1 MRIQEFVSGGFY
13 INLDYREDRNLLMKN
28 QLIDLELDKLVERI
42 SAVSITNSTVYS
54 LDNKE
59 LITSISRATAESHK
73 KIISIAKERNY
84 KNVLIL
90 EDDAFFFDDENIKG
104 LTIIEKSLDDLNN
117 IPNWE
122 VFFLGT
128 NIHDNLL
135 NLVGDNL
142 IKCNSCVS
150 THAYIL
156 NSNSFDKLLLLDLT
170 TQYAMDIWIDQ
181 CLTEKYVAYP
191 MAVPQRGGD
200 LSDIGG
206 HPSFGPNF
214 WSKHYDKPIIRNF

>member
-1 MRIQEFVSGGFY
+1 MKLQDFVSGGFY

-28 QLIDLELDKLVERI
+28 QLIDLELDKIVERM
-42 SAVSITNSTVYS
+42 SAVSITSSTVYS

-73 KIISIAKERNY
+73 KIISTAKERNY

-90 EDDAFFFDDENIKG
+90 EDDAFFLNDKNVKG

-128 NIHDNLL
+128 NIHDKSL
-135 NLVGDNL
+135 NLVGNNL
-142 IKCNSCVS
+142 IKCDSCVS

-156 NSNSFDKLLLLDLT
+156 NCNSFDKLLSLDLT
-170 TQYAMDIWIDQ
+170 THYAMDIWIDQ

-206 HPSFGPNF
+206 HPSFGPDF
-214 WSKHYDKPIIRNF
+214 WKKHYEKPIIYNF

>member
-1 MRIQEFVSGGFY
+1 MKITEFVSGGFY
-13 INLDYREDRNLLMKN
+13 INLDYREDRNLLMKT

-42 SAVSITNSTVYS
+42 SAVSVTSSTVYS
-54 LDNKE
+54 LNDKE

-104 LTIIEKSLDDLNN
+104 LTIIEKALDDLNN
-117 IPNWE
+117 ISDWE

-128 NIHDNLL
+128 NIHDNSL
-135 NLVGDNL
+135 NLVGDSL

-156 NSNSFDKLLLLDLT
+156 NSNSFDKLLSLDLT

>member
-1 MRIQEFVSGGFY
+1 MKIQDFVNGGFY

-28 QLIDLELDKLVERI
+28 QLIDLELDKIVERM
-42 SAVSITNSTVYS
+42 SAVSITSSTVYS

-73 KIISIAKERNY
+73 KIISTAKERNY

-90 EDDAFFFDDENIKG
+90 EDDAFFLNDENVKG

-128 NIHDNLL
+128 NIHDKSL
-135 NLVGDNL
+135 NLVGNNL

-156 NSNSFDKLLLLDLT
+156 NSNSFDKLLSLDLT
-170 TQYAMDIWIDQ
+170 THYAMDIWIDQ

-206 HPSFGPNF
+206 HPSFGPDF
-214 WSKHYDKPIIRNF
+214 WKKHYEKPIIRNF

>member
-1 MRIQEFVSGGFY
+1 MKLQDFVSGGFY

-28 QLIDLELDKLVERI
+28 QLIDLELDKIVERM
-42 SAVSITNSTVYS
+42 SAVSITSSTVYS

-73 KIISIAKERNY
+73 KIISTAKERNY

-90 EDDAFFFDDENIKG
+90 EDDAFFLNDENVKG

-128 NIHDNLL
+128 NIHDKSL
-135 NLVGDNL
+135 NLVGNNL
-142 IKCNSCVS
+142 IKCDSCVS

-156 NSNSFDKLLLLDLT
+156 NCNSFDKLLSLDLT
-170 TQYAMDIWIDQ
+170 THYAMDIWIDQ

-206 HPSFGPNF
+206 HPSFGPDF
-214 WSKHYDKPIIRNF
+214 WKKHYEKPIIRNF

>member
-1 MRIQEFVSGGFY
+1 MKISEFVSGGFY

-28 QLIDLELDKLVERI
+28 QLIDLELDKIVERM
-42 SAVSITNSTVYS
+42 SAVSITSSTVYS

-73 KIISIAKERNY
+73 KIISTAKERNY

-90 EDDAFFFDDENIKG
+90 EDDAFFLNDENVKG

-117 IPNWE
+117 ILNWE

-128 NIHDNLL
+128 NIHDKSL
-135 NLVGDNL
+135 NLVGNNL

-156 NSNSFDKLLLLDLT
+156 NSNSFDKLLSLDLT
-170 TQYAMDIWIDQ
+170 THYAMDIWIDQ

-206 HPSFGPNF
+206 HPSFGPDF
-214 WSKHYDKPIIRNF
+214 WKKHYEKPIIRKF

>member
-1 MRIQEFVSGGFY
+1 MKLQDFVNGGFY

-28 QLIDLELDKLVERI
+28 QLIDLELDKIVERM
-42 SAVSITNSTVYS
+42 SAVSITSSTVYS

-73 KIISIAKERNY
+73 KIISTAKERNY

-90 EDDAFFFDDENIKG
+90 EDDALFLNDENVEG

-128 NIHDNLL
+128 NIHDKSL
-135 NLVGDNL
+135 NLVGNNL
-142 IKCNSCVS
+142 IKCDSCVS

-156 NSNSFDKLLLLDLT
+156 NCNSFDKLLSLDLT
-170 TQYAMDIWIDQ
+170 THYAMDIWIDQ

-206 HPSFGPNF
+206 HPSFGPDF
-214 WSKHYDKPIIRNF
+214 WKKHYEKPIIRNF

>member
-1 MRIQEFVSGGFY
+1 MKLQEFVDGGFY
-13 INLDYREDRNLLMKN
+13 INLDYREDRNKLMMN
-28 QLIDLELDKLVERI
+28 QLIDLELNTFVERI
-42 SAVSITNSTVYS
+42 SAVSVTNSTVYS
-54 LDNKE
+54 LDNQE

-73 KIISIAKERNY
+73 KIIRIAKDRNY

-90 EDDAFFFDDENIKG
+90 EDDAVFFNDENVKG
-104 LTIIEKSLDDLNN
+104 MDIIEKSLDQLST
-117 IPNWE
+117 IPNWD

-128 NIHDNLL
+128 NIHDESL
-135 NLVGDNL
+135 NLIGENL
-142 IKCNSCVS
+142 VKCDCCVS

-156 NSNSFDKLLLLDLT
+156 NCNSYDKLLSLDLT
-170 TQYAMDIWIDQ
+170 TQYAMDIWIDR

-214 WSKHYDKPIIRNF
+214 WKSHYDKPIVRKT

>member
-1 MRIQEFVSGGFY
+1 MKITEFVSGGFY

-28 QLIDLELDKLVERI
+28 QLIDLELDSLVERI
-42 SAVSITNSTVYS
+42 SAVSVTSSTVYS

-90 EDDAFFFDDENIKG
+90 EDDALFLNDENVKG

-117 IPNWE
+117 IPDWE

-128 NIHDNLL
+128 NIHDNSL

-150 THAYIL
+150 THAYII
-156 NSNSFDKLLLLDLT
+156 NNNSFDKLLSLDLT
-170 TQYAMDIWIDQ
+170 THYAMDIWIDQ